1 MSSRLA
7 ILEAWYLSWN
17 YQTLPPNTKICHVY
31 PVICPDWLQLYSTLR
46 VLADVPPDLWSAS
59 HLKWFQQKIPKFWTY
74 PLFENIRMQ
83 QWFAASNAYHDS
95 CRIITL
101 CNSPQCLLDYTVIQ
115 ICVIISGTF
124 TAAMQTVQLTFVR
137 KLQKEEAQPWMA
149 VKALLMFC
157 KI

>member
-1 MSSRLA
+1 MELSNAPSEHRNLSCLSCNPSRLIA
-7 ILEAWYLSWN
+7 IVFNPTCFSRCASRSLISVPFE
-17 YQTLPPNTKICHVY
+17 
-31 PVICPDWLQLYSTLR
+31 VIPTENPK
-46 VLADVPPDLWSAS
+46 VLD
-59 HLKWFQQKIPKFWTY
+59 IPT
-74 PLFENIRMQ
+74 IRMQ
-83 QWFAASNAYHDS
+83 QWFAASNAYHNS

-101 CNSPQCLLDYTVIQ
+101 CNSPQCLLNYTVIQ